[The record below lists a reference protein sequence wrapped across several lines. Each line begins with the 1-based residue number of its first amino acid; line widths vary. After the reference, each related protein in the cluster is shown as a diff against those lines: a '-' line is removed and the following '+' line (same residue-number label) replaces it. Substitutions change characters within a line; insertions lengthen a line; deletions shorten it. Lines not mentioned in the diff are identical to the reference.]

1 MLLVLEGDGWKTWYK
16 TETVVYCLVFLYAV
30 YSLHGKWSS
39 SYLLRSYRINNGCK
53 LGTLQ
58 CRISSII
65 LGTNQ
70 LNFRH
75 KEKHILIIFIK
86 KSLDTI
92 KLCDVLYVSILFF
105 HLHLKTPLLTYLTG
119 PSTIKFLISGSKHN
133 YKGRIFKHD
142 SYTTPVQNQLSI
154 SIQLFCA
161 KHYHLN
167 KTVYLGSRSSHSC

>member
-1 MLLVLEGDGWKTWYK
+1 MLFILSMANDQAATFLAV
-16 TETVVYCLVFLYAV
+16 TELTMVANSGPCNVEYQASFSVPT
-30 YSLHGKWSS
+30 SW
-39 SYLLRSYRINNGCK
+39 
-53 LGTLQ
+53 
-58 CRISSII
+58 I
-65 LGTNQ
+65 LD
-70 LNFRH
+70 